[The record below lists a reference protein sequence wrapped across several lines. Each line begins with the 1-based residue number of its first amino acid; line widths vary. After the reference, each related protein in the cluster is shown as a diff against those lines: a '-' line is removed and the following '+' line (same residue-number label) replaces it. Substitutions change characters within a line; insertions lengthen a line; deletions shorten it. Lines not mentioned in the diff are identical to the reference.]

1 MITERQYQR
10 MMKTYNQTG
19 VVDTAA
25 MKSEMH
31 RHTATKYLKKGMGPQ
46 PEAKRGRRRPDPIKD
61 LWIEAE
67 RILAVAPEVEC
78 KALFE
83 HLLGKASPETQVMAR
98 KAMRTFQ
105 RRAAGWRRRNGP
117 SKEVYFAQIRKPGEA
132 IQLDWTHAKELGVTI
147 NDDPYEHLLCHV
159 VLPYSNVQW
168 AVPCQSESML
178 SLKHGLQ
185 DALWMLGRVPKMLQT
200 DQSSTATHVLKR
212 DAAERGF
219 NKEYLELCEHLGLK
233 PTTINASCPNENGDI
248 ESANGHLKRRLATHL
263 ALRGSKEF
271 GSIAEYAAF
280 VVQVCRSANL
290 LRVDRFAEELAVM
303 KPLPECRFP
312 DVIEETVRVSGFST
326 VRIRHKPYSVPS
338 RLIGAM
344 VVAQISEGEVVI
356 THMGDE
362 VARYPR
368 TGTPKGG
375 IDYRHIV
382 HWLRQKP
389 GAFSGYVHREELFP
403 RTVFRQT
410 YDALVAHDKTDADKQ
425 YIELLWLAS
434 TRGENVVADA
444 LGAELRAGRV
454 PCSQTLPMP
463 KDSGPEG
470 PPELRALTPDLSAYD
485 KLIGEEECA

>member
-10 MMKTYNQTG
+10 MMKTYNETG

-25 MKSEMH
+25 MKSAMH
-31 RHTATKYLKKGMGPQ
+31 RHTAAKYLKAGKGPQ
-46 PEAKRGRRRPDPIKD
+46 PEEKRGRRRPDPIRD

-67 RILAVAPEVEC
+67 RMLAVAPELES
-78 KALFE
+78 KGLFE
-83 HLLGKASPETQVMAR
+83 HLLGRATSETQVMAR

-105 RRAAGWRRRNGP
+105 RRVAGWRRRNGP
-117 SKEVYFAQIRKPGEA
+117 AKEVYFAQVKKPGES

-147 NDDPYEHLLCHV
+147 NDEAYEHLLCHV

-185 DALWMLGRVPKMLQT
+185 DALWMLGGVPMMLQT

-212 DAAERGF
+212 GATERGF
-219 NKEYLELCEHLGLK
+219 NKEYLALCEHLGLK

-280 VVQVCRSANL
+280 VGQVCRNANL
-290 LRVDRFAEELAVM
+290 LRVDRYAEEVAVM
-303 KPLPECRFP
+303 KPLPESRFP
-312 DVIEETVRVSGFST
+312 DVIEETARVSGFST

-338 RLIGAM
+338 RLIGAI

-356 THMGDE
+356 THEGEE

-375 IDYRHIV
+375 IDYRHVV
-382 HWLRQKP
+382 HWLRRKP
-389 GAFSGYVHREELFP
+389 GAFAGYVHREELFP
-403 RTVFRQT
+403 RTVFRQA
-410 YDALVAHDKTDADKQ
+410 YDALVTHEKEAADKQ

-434 TRGENVVADA
+434 TRGENEVADA

-454 PCSQTLPMP
+454 PCAQTLPMATDP
-463 KDSGPEG
+463 GQDS
-470 PPELRALTPDLSAYD
+470 PPPLRALTPDLSAYD
-485 KLIGEEECA
+485 KLISEEECA